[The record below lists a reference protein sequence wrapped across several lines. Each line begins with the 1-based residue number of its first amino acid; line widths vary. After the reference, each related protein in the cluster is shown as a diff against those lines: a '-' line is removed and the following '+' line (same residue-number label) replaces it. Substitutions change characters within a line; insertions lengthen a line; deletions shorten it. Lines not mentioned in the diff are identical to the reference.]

1 MKGNEIG
8 LDVPGEP
15 EDLFEMANL
24 YPSTT
29 GLPMTVWV
37 SPRGNAHHE
46 LRVRV
51 NMTHGDQIDIADTA
65 VVVVRPTPCVIAGQL
80 SPAGAQAVFRWIS
93 LNTDALVAYWEG
105 QIDTAGLCQML
116 KPLPAQQNH
125 ALTSGCLGYRLAPSN
140 RGPVFAKTIPFL
152 GESARND
159 CLMIGEEHDR

>member
-8 LDVPGEP
+8 SEVPGEP

-51 NMTHGDQIDIADTA
+51 NVTHGNQIDIADTA
-65 VVVVRPTPCVIAGQL
+65 VVAVRPTPCVIAGQL

-105 QIDTAGLCQML
+105 QIDTARLCQML
-116 KPLPAQQNH
+116 KPLPAQP
-125 ALTSGCLGYRLAPSN
+125 TMS
-140 RGPVFAKTIPFL
+140 
-152 GESARND
+152 
-159 CLMIGEEHDR
+159 